1 MLVLA
6 IRLLLDKIVMCSF
19 WMIYDMLMFLS
30 ISLMCLEE
38 QMRRE
43 KTRLVTTH
51 LGYIF
56 LRL

>member
-43 KTRLVTTH
+43 KTRV
-51 LGYIF
+51 GYDPSRVYIS
-56 LRL
+56 